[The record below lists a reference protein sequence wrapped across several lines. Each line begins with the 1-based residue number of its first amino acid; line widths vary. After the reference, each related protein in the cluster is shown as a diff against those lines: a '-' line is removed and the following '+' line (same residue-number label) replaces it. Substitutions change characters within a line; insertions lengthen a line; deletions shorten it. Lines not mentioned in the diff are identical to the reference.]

1 MSQLLRQIWKRG
13 LNQYLLIVDFVN
25 LEKKTT
31 HASLSMHEL
40 HVHPS
45 MLGFVLGMLEWEQ
58 LLILGIEPRILHLL
72 GKCSNMESLLAF
84 YFVRRGLTR
93 LSREASDLCP
103 PTSSS

>member
-1 MSQLLRQIWKRG
+1 
-13 LNQYLLIVDFVN
+13 
-25 LEKKTT
+25 
-31 HASLSMHEL
+31 MHL
-40 HVHPS
+40 S

-84 YFVRRGLTR
+84 YSVRRGLTK

-103 PTSSS
+103 PTASS